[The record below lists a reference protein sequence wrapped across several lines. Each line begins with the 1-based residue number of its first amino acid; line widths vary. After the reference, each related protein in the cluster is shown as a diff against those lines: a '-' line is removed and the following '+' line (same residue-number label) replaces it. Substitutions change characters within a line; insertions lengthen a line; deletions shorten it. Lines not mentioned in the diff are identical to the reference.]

1 MGLLKFGWLKNGP
14 AQIWVGSNL
23 GRLKFGLAQIW
34 VCSNLVRSNLAA
46 QIWAAQKRL
55 DTLLIPEEYTKYL
68 DEHFLRV
75 DTGPDDPERIL
86 IFATDEGLA
95 DLKKYRHWCS
105 DGTFKSRPKIFY
117 QIFMLHVCINE
128 TQAAP
133 R

>member
-1 MGLLKFGWLKNGP
+1 MATGKKDEQLDALPKTEAIKRKVLRHRVNISEPKNPETRTGF
-14 AQIWVGSNL
+14 V
-23 GRLKFGLAQIW
+23 
-34 VCSNLVRSNLAA
+34 
-46 QIWAAQKRL
+46 
-55 DTLLIPEEYTKYL
+55 IPEEYTKYL